1 MLKATGILILRRQ
14 DGALLLQ
21 HRDKNKYIK
30 YPNMWGSPGGHV
42 KSNETYL
49 ECACR
54 ELFEETGY
62 KVSNLKFLKTF
73 KEKSIFGL
81 TIVKLYW
88 DYYDGKQKIKCYEG
102 QKIKFIK
109 LQNIK
114 KYKIV
119 NIVLVTWKKII
130 KFI

>member
-54 ELFEETGY
+54 ELFEETG
-62 KVSNLKFLKTF
+62 LKTQL
-73 KEKSIFGL
+73 KSAG
-81 TIVKLYW
+81 KLVYPEETFHLFTTQITKK
-88 DYYDGKQKIKCYEG
+88 GIS
-102 QKIKFIK
+102 K
-109 LQNIK
+109 LKAGSDIS
-114 KYKIV
+114 KIV
-119 NIVLVTWKKII
+119 YIPP
-130 KFI
+130 